1 MRKRRSDKLA
11 KTFPLHHSSC
21 CYSMV
26 DELSDRVQY
35 TPLLGTRRS
44 RCLGSETI
52 EICSVV
58 CPGLRGLPGKTSIVV
73 PCMSLCTRPRW
84 LGIFQFLPHSS
95 LLSRMPLNRNHEINL
110 RSSSSRPCR
119 LPLTQDYNITVAE
132 VPINNVK
139 KSSFVVEWHA
149 HAKRSQRGPPL
160 IGGITASQDDGQPA
174 AVWWH
179 NEGQPA

>member
-1 MRKRRSDKLA
+1 MISWRRLSLFITRVA
-11 KTFPLHHSSC
+11 VTLWWTSFRIGYSTLHCSAPVDLDAWAPKPSRFAASC
-21 CYSMV
+21 A
-26 DELSDRVQY
+26 LDRGDF
-35 TPLLGTRRS
+35 L
-44 RCLGSETI
+44 E
-52 EICSVV
+52 
-58 CPGLRGLPGKTSIVV
+58 KTSIVV

-119 LPLTQDYNITVAE
+119 LPLTQYYNITVAE